1 MAIIKCIKCGEE
13 FNDKDN
19 VCPNCACLIK
29 CSLKKDNNKIN
40 DEESQDKKYDVT
52 INIVHS
58 IRTNMLLKMFIK
70 RNKFKENV
78 SLFGKD
84 ESGFNRYYSK
94 GKYFNYKIENNK
106 LIINAYE
113 TFNYCIPI
121 ENGCAYYSKTILP
134 NKDYKDDIEKL
145 VKKLRNLN

>member
-94 GKYFNYKIENNK
+94 GKYFNYKIDKVADFEKKIYGMN
-106 LIINAYE
+106 
-113 TFNYCIPI
+113 
-121 ENGCAYYSKTILP
+121 
-134 NKDYKDDIEKL
+134 DIEFVYLGEGQKIYL
-145 VKKLRNLN
+145 

>member
-1 MAIIKCIKCGEE
+1 MPAIMSTRIIK
-13 FNDKDN
+13 D
-19 VCPNCACLIK
+19 
-29 CSLKKDNNKIN
+29 
-40 DEESQDKKYDVT
+40 
-52 INIVHS
+52 
-58 IRTNMLLKMFIK
+58 
-70 RNKFKENV
+70 
-78 SLFGKD
+78 
-84 ESGFNRYYSK
+84 SK

-121 ENGCAYYSKTILP
+121 ENGRAYYSKTILP

>member
-58 IRTNMLLKMFIK
+58 IRTNMLLKCLLKEINLKKMYLYLVKMRVVLIDIIV
-70 RNKFKENV
+70 KEN
-78 SLFGKD
+78 
-84 ESGFNRYYSK
+84 
-94 GKYFNYKIENNK
+94 I
-106 LIINAYE
+106 LII
-113 TFNYCIPI
+113 
-121 ENGCAYYSKTILP
+121 
-134 NKDYKDDIEKL
+134 KL
-145 VKKLRNLN
+145 KIIN

>member
-94 GKYFNYKIENNK
+94 GKYFNYKIERGANRIRYPGSPHCK
-106 LIINAYE
+106 
-113 TFNYCIPI
+113 
-121 ENGCAYYSKTILP
+121 
-134 NKDYKDDIEKL
+134 
-145 VKKLRNLN
+145 R

>member
-19 VCPNCACLIK
+19 LCPNCACLIK

-70 RNKFKENV
+70 RNNFLLEV
-78 SLFGKD
+78 FH
-84 ESGFNRYYSK
+84 
-94 GKYFNYKIENNK
+94 
-106 LIINAYE
+106 
-113 TFNYCIPI
+113 
-121 ENGCAYYSKTILP
+121 
-134 NKDYKDDIEKL
+134 
-145 VKKLRNLN
+145 